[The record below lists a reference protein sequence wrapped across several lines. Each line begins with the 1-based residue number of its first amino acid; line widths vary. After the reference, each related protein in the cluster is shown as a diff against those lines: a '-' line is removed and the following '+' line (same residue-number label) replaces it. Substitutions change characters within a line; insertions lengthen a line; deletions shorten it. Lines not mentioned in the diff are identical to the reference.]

1 VAVKEEWEERGEQ
14 VVEAA
19 KSVTAVQA
27 GEEEEEEGTHEV
39 VMLAGEGEKMTAL
52 AAVIVAGVTMSVS
65 RTNLVRMVH
74 LDPLHP
80 ASVQIFAQY

>member
-1 VAVKEEWEERGEQ
+1 MVKEEEREEQ

-19 KSVTAVQA
+19 ESEASVQ
-27 GEEEEEEGTHEV
+27 EEEEEEEEVTHEV

-74 LDPLHP
+74 LAPLHP